1 MFILNQYRFVYSK
14 SLYIR
19 IFLLYMLLQ
28 WITSSKLPRTMPTSA
43 AVVSFWYPIV
53 ACSDNHLNVA
63 HQLVGFLEM
72 PSRSSRFDG
81 SMRDFYRIVSHYLPC
96 LNLICLIFGATF
108 FWEIRAIQKSTHT
121 STQAHTQAE
130 ITIHSCSGECKSH
143 NTHTYTHTR
152 TSDRIDTWSLC
163 GVTLSL
169 SLSRLGPSSSIL
181 FGRNL
186 SHATCRPGFWS
197 NKNCQNVCRTLGKY
211 LHAAQGFTAVL
222 RGRWHHRL
230 CARAGRSE
238 SGHRTAD
245 SEGLRWTVS
254 GRQ

>member
-1 MFILNQYRFVYSK
+1 MKRFPTAFFLISLYLYMFILNQYRFVYSK

-43 AVVSFWYPIV
+43 AVVSFRYPIV
-53 ACSDNHLNVA
+53 AWSDNHLNVA
-63 HQLVGFLEM
+63 HQLVDFLEM

-143 NTHTYTHTR
+143 NTHTHTHSHEWSHR
-152 TSDRIDTWSLC
+152 HLISLRSDAIAISVSFGPIIVDSLW
-163 GVTLSL
+163 
-169 SLSRLGPSSSIL
+169 PQFI
-181 FGRNL
+181 
-186 SHATCRPGFWS
+186 TCH
-197 NKNCQNVCRTLGKY
+197 L
-211 LHAAQGFTAVL
+211 
-222 RGRWHHRL
+222 
-230 CARAGRSE
+230 
-238 SGHRTAD
+238 
-245 SEGLRWTVS
+245 
-254 GRQ
+254 